1 MNPINRRISIILLN
15 KAAEMA
21 VRNEGK
27 LKTTEI
33 VPSRELDPPPSLP
46 IQEQKVPPV
55 TEPIVK
61 SENKIQEPTLIPPKV
76 VATPSATPAPS
87 KTENQ
92 TKQPAFV
99 PIPKNQII
107 QLEKPIPSKN

>member
-1 MNPINRRISIILLN
+1 
-15 KAAEMA
+15 
-21 VRNEGK
+21 
-27 LKTTEI
+27 
-33 VPSRELDPPPSLP
+33 
-46 IQEQKVPPV
+46 
-55 TEPIVK
+55 
-61 SENKIQEPTLIPPKV
+61 V
-76 VATPSATPAPS
+76 VATPSVKQADKPISSATPAPS